1 MAQTKKKRRSKHRG
15 NAAGVVEARGR
26 TGRKPTAEER
36 KLSEK
41 ERAAQARRDR
51 MMRPP
56 SWRSATIRAAMAS
69 AVFVL
74 LLTFAFEQEVSQAV
88 VLTLF
93 VFLFYIPLGYYTDS
107 FIYRRRVRSEA
118 RKASREKGA
127 RRATTVE
134 RAAPAVEPIVAKTE
148 QAAKSP
154 KGTPKKGAR

>member
-41 ERAAQARRDR
+41 EQAAQARRDR

-74 LLTFAFEQEVSQAV
+74 LLAFAFEQEIGQAV

-118 RKASREKGA
+118 KKAAKEKSA
-127 RRATTVE
+127 RTTASVE
-134 RAAPAVEPIVAKTE
+134 RPPAAVERTVAKSE

-154 KGTPKKGAR
+154 KAPPKKGGR